1 MTSSGRPAIRSRAVV
16 SCFGTM
22 RNRRRRDLI
31 YPKMGKVAASAG
43 VYEAGGR
50 KFLKLPILTA
60 AQVIDG
66 KTAPGPIRAY
76 RKPEKRRAARGRAGK
91 GGCYELSEP
100 LIRKFCLRT

>member
-66 KTAPGPIRAY
+66 KTAQVPFGHTESLKKGAPREGGPA
-76 RKPEKRRAARGRAGK
+76 RAAAM
-91 GGCYELSEP
+91 S
-100 LIRKFCLRT
+100 